1 LEENLRKGLGKNI
14 KVRRNLEIFGFPYL
28 KNIKKIK
35 RNQVRERRRKR

>member
-28 KNIKKIK
+28 KHIEKLEEIK
-35 RNQVRERRRKR
+35 